1 MRKYALC
8 VMFFVLLFVLLISG
22 CMNLSNTGEIEIY
35 LTDAVLPVSDIQKLD
50 VTIDRILL
58 MSDTEDAS
66 IVVTD
71 EATAVNL
78 LDLIGTEIGFPVI
91 QAYGT
96 FTQIRFEISYATIT
110 VNGQEY
116 TLEINSDS
124 LKYPFTEPIDVNEK
138 TVIVL
143 DFDLSRSIKYNGSWN
158 SSNPDPSKFRVTPVV
173 HVRYGKLYDINGRVV
188 NSNNEGIVHALVAL
202 FDTEEA
208 TVVASTFTHK
218 KSNNWEDGEFR
229 ILKIKP
235 GKYELQIF
243 KEETYSTWDDADEII
258 SATPD
263 ATADVQV
270 ENHDINNIEI
280 LIE

>member
-78 LDLIGTEIGFPVI
+78 LDLIGTEISFPVI

>member
-78 LDLIGTEIGFPVI
+78 LDLIGTEISFPVI
-91 QAYGT
+91 QTYGT

-110 VNGQEY
+110 VNDQEY
-116 TLEINSDS
+116 TLEINSNS

-158 SSNPDPSKFRVTPVV
+158 SSNPDPSKFHMTPVV

-208 TVVASTFTHK
+208 TAVASTFTHK

-235 GKYELQIF
+235 GKYELRIF
-243 KEETYSTWDDADEII
+243 KEETYSTWNDSDEII

-280 LIE
+280 LLE